1 MQVVLDSRGRKVSVI
16 VPFKEWEKLT
26 SDFIKLQ
33 NKLNILTGIQEGLQE
48 IKEAKRTGKKMKTLT
63 EVLNEI

>member
-1 MQVVLDSRGRKVSVI
+1 MQVVLDSRGRKASVI